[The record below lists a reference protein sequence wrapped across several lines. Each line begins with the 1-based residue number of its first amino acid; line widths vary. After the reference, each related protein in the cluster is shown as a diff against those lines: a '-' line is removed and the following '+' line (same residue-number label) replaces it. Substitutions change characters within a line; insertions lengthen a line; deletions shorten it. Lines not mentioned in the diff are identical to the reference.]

1 MSKELKYYKVIRDDG
16 DRYITSE
23 QITQNGD
30 TVQRVYKEPASWS
43 NAGQRGEYL
52 ESTFIRPKDWPTD
65 GKRRQYYTPSGKGID
80 DPWFFEPGTQESF
93 DSMWKTYEEYRNKM
107 KNPQSKLPKLNRPD
121 QVESKQ
127 PGGLIE
133 QPKIGVEVP
142 QAQSAIE
149 PQIGAI
155 KSIGYKEPEKT
166 PGAFGQFVGHA
177 KNLLNGD
184 ATSESKSASLGAIS
198 PHLQAI
204 GGFGKSLLGAV
215 VNNKTGN
222 EGKFQEAQA
231 IKEKNKVALNPVMN
245 FNNSAPAFNKGGYF
259 KLFKK

>member
-1 MSKELKYYKVIRDDG
+1 
-16 DRYITSE
+16 
-23 QITQNGD
+23 
-30 TVQRVYKEPASWS
+30 
-43 NAGQRGEYL
+43 
-52 ESTFIRPKDWPTD
+52 
-65 GKRRQYYTPSGKGID
+65 
-80 DPWFFEPGTQESF
+80 
-93 DSMWKTYEEYRNKM
+93 M
-107 KNPQSKLPKLNRPD
+107 K
-121 QVESKQ
+121 
-127 PGGLIE
+127 
-133 QPKIGVEVP
+133 GVEVS
-142 QAQSAIE
+142 QAKSAIE

-184 ATSESKSASLGAIS
+184 ATAESKSASLGAIS

-259 KLFKK
+259 KLFNK

>member
-1 MSKELKYYKVIRDDG
+1 MKYYKVNQDDG
-16 DRYITSE
+16 NRYITQE

-43 NAGQRGEYL
+43 NAGQSGEYL
-52 ESTFIRPKDWPTD
+52 ESTFIRPKDWPTT

-93 DSMWKTYEEYRNKM
+93 DQMWNKYEEYRRKM
-107 KNPQSKLPKLNRPD
+107 KNPQNKLPKLQRPD

-127 PGGLIE
+127 PGGLL
-133 QPKIGVEVP
+133 PKKIGVDVP
-142 QAQSAIE
+142 QAQSA
-149 PQIGAI
+149 
-155 KSIGYKEPEKT
+155 PETLQLMDVPKGGVKT
-166 PGAFGQFVGHA
+166 PGAFGQFTGHV
-177 KNLLNGD
+177 KNLFNGD
-184 ATSESKSASLGAIS
+184 ATPESKSESLGAIS

-215 VNNKTGN
+215 INNKTGN

-231 IKEKNKVALNPVMN
+231 IKEKNKVSLNPVMN
-245 FNNSAPAFNKGGYF
+245 FNNGAAPAFNKGGYF
-259 KLFKK
+259 KLFNK